1 MLKSKIQRLV
11 SKSPVLAACVF
22 AGAMS
27 AAFMILLG
35 IFSMAFYSEMPSIEA
50 ALRQAIV
57 GASAAGAN
65 GGAAQAW
72 AGALAGG
79 LAVAAVNGLAMPS
92 IPEKGTLI
100 CEVLI
105 GTMLGGV
112 WMSVLCVAYGLI
124 LFRVAVIRLQADPV
138 LAHAGR

>member
-11 SKSPVLAACVF
+11 SKSPMLAACVF
-22 AGAMS
+22 ASTTS

-35 IFSMAFYSEMPSIEA
+35 IFSMAFYSEMPSIET

-57 GASAAGAN
+57 GASAAGAH

-72 AGALAGG
+72 AGAIAGG
-79 LAVAAVNGLAMPS
+79 LAVAVVNWLAMPS

-112 WMSVLCVAYGLI
+112 WMSALCVAYGLI
-124 LFRVAVIRLQADPV
+124 LFRVAVIRLRADLV